1 MAKLVDALDLGSSV
15 LDMGVRVP
23 PPALQKSL
31 TSIREA
37 FLKQGQRITKTYSRI
52 MATVAQENIG
62 IQHVKIIVQLTK
74 EDYLPAVDKA
84 LKTYSKKA
92 AVPGFRAGMVPLGI
106 IRKMYGQSVF
116 SDEVLRVAGAK
127 LEEHLISSKAE
138 IFARPIPAES
148 QRQLSFDVNNPQD
161 YSFEFEIGT
170 RPHFTIPLLSGSATV
185 PLHKVIVSDDML
197 RDEIEKLQYKAGD
210 MTEPDTITC
219 EDNVINVVF
228 DECDADG
235 NLIEGGIKKDNSL
248 MVKYFTTSLQ
258 QQLMGKKAND
268 TIVFSLRNT
277 FDAKLLPAIAKD
289 LGFEPTDDAAKD
301 TFFSMSITKV
311 GLIEKAPIGKEMF
324 DKIYVDRGIETEEEF
339 ATVLKEEI
347 VRYWDQQARIRLH
360 NELFEKLVHETPIN
374 MPTQFLKRWMSV
386 GGESYKSPQDVEKE
400 YGSFDHQLRWQL
412 ITDHII
418 EENKIEVEKEELEDA
433 ARMQIMSYFGQQGHM
448 PAVNDDWFEPFIQKQ
463 LADKKFADELHNK
476 IITDKLFY
484 AIEQKVTLQEQLV
497 SLDEFIKL
505 PSSHHHH
512 H

>member
-1 MAKLVDALDLGSSV
+1 
-15 LDMGVRVP
+15 
-23 PPALQKSL
+23 
-31 TSIREA
+31 
-37 FLKQGQRITKTYSRI
+37 

-62 IQHVKIIVQLTK
+62 IQHEKIIVQLTK

-258 QQLMGKKAND
+258 QQLMGHVPLALFPKIAWDRKMVRNPD
-268 TIVFSLRNT
+268 VF
-277 FDAKLLPAIAKD
+277 
-289 LGFEPTDDAAKD
+289 
-301 TFFSMSITKV
+301 
-311 GLIEKAPIGKEMF
+311 APG
-324 DKIYVDRGIETEEEF
+324 
-339 ATVLKEEI
+339 
-347 VRYWDQQARIRLH
+347 QA
-360 NELFEKLVHETPIN
+360 
-374 MPTQFLKRWMSV
+374 
-386 GGESYKSPQDVEKE
+386 
-400 YGSFDHQLRWQL
+400 
-412 ITDHII
+412 
-418 EENKIEVEKEELEDA
+418 
-433 ARMQIMSYFGQQGHM
+433 
-448 PAVNDDWFEPFIQKQ
+448 
-463 LADKKFADELHNK
+463 
-476 IITDKLFY
+476 
-484 AIEQKVTLQEQLV
+484 
-497 SLDEFIKL
+497 
-505 PSSHHHH
+505 
-512 H
+512 